1 MDIRSITAEI
11 ETRQMKGA
19 LDEFLLSFLDPA
31 FGALPKGEVE
41 LLVLRLLTQIGAV
54 SERPNVYE
62 LVGKLRVTRSKAR
75 QLIYAQELRSRTV
88 EELEADIRELL
99 RRPILQKRGDLFK
112 LEVENPLVSDHL
124 RAKLQELGHA
134 TDGSFSPSL
143 VTITLEGMVALIEA
157 QLSKAERETTFAA
170 LVRAGAPDKSL
181 RGVLRSALKRLGE
194 KVADEAGG
202 AIAGEVADYIG
213 PLLESRGPAI
223 TAAFRSLFAGRND
236 SSA

>member
-1 MDIRSITAEI
+1 MNIEAITAEL
-11 ETRQMKGA
+11 EAGRMKGA

-31 FGALPKGEVE
+31 FGALPKAEVE
-41 LLVLRLLTQIGAV
+41 LLVLRLLAQIGAV
-54 SERPNVYE
+54 SERPTVYE

-75 QLIYAQELRSRTV
+75 QLIYAQELRTRTV
-88 EELEADIRELL
+88 EELDADVRELL
-99 RRPILQKRGDLFK
+99 CRPILQKRGELFK

-124 RAKLQELGHA
+124 RAKLQELGHV

-157 QLSKAERETTFAA
+157 QLTKAERETTLAA
-170 LVRAGAPDKSL
+170 LIRAGAPDKSL

-202 AIAGEVADYIG
+202 ALVGEVADYIG

-223 TAAFRSLFAGRND
+223 PAAFRSLFAARHD
-236 SSA
+236 